1 MPKPAMND
9 MLKKRMAATQ
19 QASELQVGD
28 DAYAALFRAAPVAA
42 QPVIR
47 NLPVERLRPFFTA
60 DIGFKPYLPPA
71 SQNLP
76 QMIPHGLP
84 QNKPDAKEWRNI
96 YHDLP
101 DKLRAVPPAP
111 GRGPVRIYRPYAPFP
126 IPCLSSASVDM
137 GARPSAGFDGGRD
150 RPHRHPLRLPRC
162 GEDYAPAH
170 ASV

>member
-60 DIGFKPYLPPA
+60 DIGFKPYPPA
-71 SQNLP
+71 KLKAFSEQLASEGLYERIIVRS
-76 QMIPHGLP
+76 IPHSEDFEIIAGH
-84 QNKPDAKEWRNI
+84 NRTEAG
-96 YHDLP
+96 
-101 DKLRAVPPAP
+101 KL
-111 GRGPVRIYRPYAPFP
+111 
-126 IPCLSSASVDM
+126 
-137 GARPSAGFDGGRD
+137 AGWETMATVAAF
-150 RPHRHPLRLPRC
+150 
-162 GEDYAPAH
+162 
-170 ASV
+170 V